1 MLSRLKAILR
11 PAARTRPI
19 ELDDGLYERVSGRF
33 PALHHLDHKQRVL
46 LKTRCREILNTKS
59 FQGAGDFAPQDDDC
73 LAVALLAALPV
84 LHLGLDGYRDFHTF
98 ILYPAPFIADIEEV
112 DEDGLVH
119 SGRDLRSGEAWA
131 RGPVVLAMND
141 VWDSGQ
147 GEGFNVVVH
156 ELAHQLDQL
165 NGEANGFPPL
175 HAGMDA
181 GAWTRAFSAG
191 FERLLTELEQG
202 LEPSIDPYGAESPA
216 EFFAVACEFYFDVP
230 DWLAE
235 NHSQIHAQLAK
246 FFMMDQKDASRRV
259 AETQRSAE

>member
-1 MLSRLKAILR
+1 MLSRLRQFFR
-11 PAARTRPI
+11 PAAPARPV
-19 ELDDGLYERVSGRF
+19 ELDLALYDQVRLRF
-33 PALHHLDHKQRVL
+33 PALQDLDADERTL
-46 LKTRCREILNTKS
+46 LKTRCTEILQAKS
-59 FQGAGDFAPQDDDC
+59 FQGAGGFEPRDADR

-84 LHLGLDGYRDFHTF
+84 LHLGLDWYRDFHTF
-98 ILYPAPFIADIEEV
+98 ILYPAEFIADIEEI

-141 VWDSGQ
+141 VWESGQ

-156 ELAHQLDQL
+156 ELAHQLDQC

-181 GAWTRAFSAG
+181 AAWTDAFSTG
-191 FERLLTELEQG
+191 YERLLTELEQG

-216 EFFAVACEFYFDVP
+216 EFFAVACEFFFDVP

-235 NHSQIHAQLAK
+235 HYPDVHAQLAR
-246 FFMMDQKDASRRV
+246 FF
-259 AETQRSAE
+259 RSAYQE

>member
-1 MLSRLKAILR
+1 MLNRLKQFFHR
-11 PAARTRPI
+11 RQPAPAVDSA
-19 ELDDGLYERVSGRF
+19 LFGQVFQRF
-33 PALHHLDHKQRVL
+33 PALQALTPEQRAL
-46 LKTRCREILNTKS
+46 LQIRSAEILASKA
-59 FQGAGDFAPQDDDC
+59 FHGADGFEPDRADC

-84 LHLGLDGYRDFHTF
+84 LGLGLDAYRDFHTF
-98 ILYPAPFIADIEEV
+98 ILYPAEFLAEVEEV

-175 HAGMDA
+175 PPGMDA
-181 GAWTRAFSAG
+181 AAWTAAFAAG
-191 FERLLTELEQG
+191 FEQLLDDLDQG
-202 LEPSIDPYGAESPA
+202 REPTIDPYGAESPA

-230 DWLAE
+230 DWLAT
-235 NHSQIHAQLAK
+235 HHPAIHAQLQQL
-246 FFMMDQKDASRRV
+246 FR
-259 AETQRSAE
+259 